1 MLARAIRK
9 RRGQGGDKRGTAFNT
24 PAKPE
29 GGDDGVKD
37 GADEETK
44 PRRRKKKGKG
54 LSRQIYGLHNVIF
67 FKDKKIKFDTTTE
80 TLEISNDD
88 DDLKKK
94 KKAARRKKKDKNED
108 KLRFDLT
115 IFWYIFNKII

>member
-67 FKDKKIKFDTTTE
+67 LKTRR
-80 TLEISNDD
+80 SNSIQLQKL
-88 DDLKKK
+88 LKY
-94 KKAARRKKKDKNED
+94 
-108 KLRFDLT
+108 LMMMM
-115 IFWYIFNKII
+115 I

>member
-29 GGDDGVKD
+29 DGDDGVKD

-44 PRRRKKKGKG
+44 LRRRKKKGKG
-54 LSRQIYGLHNVIF
+54 LSNDLWSSLLDFLLI
-67 FKDKKIKFDTTTE
+67 DKKIKFDTTTE

-115 IFWYIFNKII
+115 IFWYFLTR

>member
-24 PAKPE
+24 PIKPE
-29 GGDDGVKD
+29 GGDETKD

-54 LSRQIYGLHNVIF
+54 
-67 FKDKKIKFDTTTE
+67 
-80 TLEISNDD
+80 
-88 DDLKKK
+88 
-94 KKAARRKKKDKNED
+94 
-108 KLRFDLT
+108 
-115 IFWYIFNKII
+115 

>member
-1 MLARAIRK
+1 MMVLRMVQTK
-9 RRGQGGDKRGTAFNT
+9 
-24 PAKPE
+24 KPNQE
-29 GGDDGVKD
+29 DG
-37 GADEETK
+37 
-44 PRRRKKKGKG
+44 RRREKVCPT
-54 LSRQIYGLHNVIF
+54 IYGLHNVNF
-67 FKDKKIKFDTTTE
+67 LKDKKIKFDTTTE

-115 IFWYIFNKII
+115 IFWYFLTR

>member
-24 PAKPE
+24 PIKPE
-29 GGDDGVKD
+29 GGDENKD

-54 LSRQIYGLHNVIF
+54 
-67 FKDKKIKFDTTTE
+67 
-80 TLEISNDD
+80 
-88 DDLKKK
+88 
-94 KKAARRKKKDKNED
+94 
-108 KLRFDLT
+108 
-115 IFWYIFNKII
+115 

>member
-24 PAKPE
+24 PIKPE
-29 GGDDGVKD
+29 GGDENKD

-54 LSRQIYGLHNVIF
+54 QF
-67 FKDKKIKFDTTTE
+67 IK
-80 TLEISNDD
+80 L
-88 DDLKKK
+88 
-94 KKAARRKKKDKNED
+94 
-108 KLRFDLT
+108 
-115 IFWYIFNKII
+115 

>member
-24 PAKPE
+24 PIKPE
-29 GGDDGVKD
+29 GGEDGVKD

-54 LSRQIYGLHNVIF
+54 LL
-67 FKDKKIKFDTTTE
+67 
-80 TLEISNDD
+80 
-88 DDLKKK
+88 
-94 KKAARRKKKDKNED
+94 
-108 KLRFDLT
+108 
-115 IFWYIFNKII
+115 